1 MLRIQA
7 SFLAAILV
15 CTNYLPKA
23 FQSLFWV
30 ASALIAQTT
39 HKQSMHSLG
48 LWVAPVS
55 PKGLSYLLLD
65 NLCATELNLHPS
77 LTSHWELIHSSG
89 WHRNDQDFYYRKE
102 DHIIWIYLWQP
113 VGRLYLLKIFLPFI
127 PLRAN
132 AWVLWLAPQ
141 IVSASFSLCL
151 LSYCNFLKT
160 GILALFLSF

>member
-39 HKQSMHSLG
+39 HKQSVHSLG

-77 LTSHWELIHSSG
+77 LTIESRFTVQVDTGMIKISITERRTLLSEFSCDNLWVIYTSLKSSFPLFPWG
-89 WHRNDQDFYYRKE
+89 PTLECCDLH
-102 DHIIWIYLWQP
+102 
-113 VGRLYLLKIFLPFI
+113 LK
-127 PLRAN
+127 
-132 AWVLWLAPQ
+132 
-141 IVSASFSLCL
+141 LCL
-151 LSYCNFLKT
+151 LHFLN
-160 GILALFLSF
+160 AY